1 MKKYIICF
9 LLLAGIAIH
18 AQQHEDIWVTDFELA
33 KTQAKEQNKNILMY
47 FTGSDWCK
55 PCKILKVDLFDT
67 PKFQKYAKSYVML
80 KIDIPRNQELLSE
93 EQRKENF
100 KILKE
105 YNTEGAFPLLLAMS
119 KQGKVLDQ
127 ISGYSSMRDTSYH
140 YKLLDKFK

>member
-1 MKKYIICF
+1 MKKAIIFF
-9 LLLAGIAIH
+9 LLLIGITTN
-18 AQQHEDIWVTDFELA
+18 AQQNSDVWITDFELA
-33 KTQAKEQNKNILMY
+33 KNQAKEQNKNILMY

-67 PKFQKYAKSYVML
+67 AKFQNYAKSYILV

-119 KQGKVLDQ
+119 KQGEVLDQ

-140 YKLLDKFK
+140 YKLLEKFK